1 MKKCSNP
8 CKHKRKSSK
17 KTKSSKPKQALKKR
31 QFSKKV
37 GKTAIKRQRTL
48 KYKKNIKKKK
58 TKSGGDSTAGVLT
71 AFGLTALASYAGSR
85 IMYSGKKP
93 PDGAMNVV
101 LNPPKPDVKS
111 ATNTLE
117 GKYATNTLEGK
128 YANEIMDIYNKIK
141 DTNGPPNAGHV
152 TEFLRLCDMHKNKDD
167 FPLEIVTNDAGG
179 AEETKNKTIYEL
191 QKGIHI
197 SNIFKERNFGNHGGN
212 DHGGERSKELA
223 DLYIHL
229 VDKTKLDVR
238 QITTVLNK
246 QSELTKRAQ
255 TDLLKSLK
263 HDVDINNNKILT
275 LKDFKRIVEEKI
287 DILKVQNT

>member
-1 MKKCSNP
+1 MKKCSNS

-58 TKSGGDSTAGVLT
+58 TKYGGDSTAGVLT
-71 AFGLTALASYAGSR
+71 AFGLTALATYAGSR
-85 IMYSGKKP
+85 IMYSGNKP

-111 ATNTLE
+111 ATNSLE
-117 GKYATNTLEGK
+117 ENYVNK
-128 YANEIMDIYNKIK
+128 IMDTYNKIK
-141 DTNGPPNAGHV
+141 GTTGPPNPDEVA
-152 TEFLRLCDMHKNKDD
+152 EFLRLFDTHQNKDD

-179 AEETKNKTIYEL
+179 AEETKNQTIYEL
-191 QKGIHI
+191 QNGIHI

-212 DHGGERSKELA
+212 DHGGERTRELA
-223 DLYIHL
+223 DLYIYLH
-229 VDKTKLDVR
+229 DKTNLDVKD
-238 QITTVLNK
+238 ITKVLK
-246 QSELTKRAQ
+246 VRSSLTEHTQ
-255 TDLLKSLK
+255 TNFLESLK
-263 HDVDINNNKILT
+263 HDVDINNNKIST
-275 LKDFKRIVEEKI
+275 LNDFKKLVKEKI
-287 DILKVQNT
+287 DILNVQNTG

>member
-1 MKKCSNP
+1 MKKCSNS

-58 TKSGGDSTAGVLT
+58 TKYGGDSTAGVLT
-71 AFGLTALASYAGSR
+71 AFGLTALATYAGSR
-85 IMYSGKKP
+85 IMYSGNKP

-111 ATNTLE
+111 ATNSLE
-117 GKYATNTLEGK
+117 ENYVNK
-128 YANEIMDIYNKIK
+128 IMDTYNKIK
-141 DTNGPPNAGHV
+141 GTTGPPNPDEVA
-152 TEFLRLCDMHKNKDD
+152 EFLRLFDMHQNKDD

-179 AEETKNKTIYEL
+179 AEETKHQTTYEL
-191 QKGIHI
+191 DKGTDIR
-197 SNIFKERNFGNHGGN
+197 NIFKERNFGNHGGN

-223 DLYIHL
+223 ELYIYL
-229 VDKTKLDVR
+229 SDKTNIAAED
-238 QITTVLNK
+238 ITAVLK
-246 QSELTKRAQ
+246 KRSELTERAQ
-255 TDLLKSLK
+255 TVLLESLK
-263 HDVDINNNKILT
+263 GNVDIENNKNLT
-275 LKDFKRIVEEKI
+275 LKDFERIVQEKI
-287 DILKVQNT
+287 GILKVQNAG